1 MTRTKR
7 FCLPIKNFLLITVFA
22 LIPALANAT
31 NVLVETPLGDFEI
44 ELFDTQAPRT
54 VFNFLNYV
62 NDGDYTGSFMHR
74 SVNNFVIQ
82 GGGFTF
88 IDGELGNVPE
98 DPPILNEFGL
108 SNLRGTVAMAK
119 LSGNP
124 NSATSEWFINL
135 ADNSA
140 NLDTQNGGFTVFGRV
155 VGSGMDVVD
164 AIAALPTANA
174 GQPALQDLPV
184 IDFSGGQILAE
195 NLVFTDITVV
205 PETPVSDFQINLGM
219 AGSWF
224 NPDTNGQGFV
234 FDVVDNATT
243 QFLGAAWFTFDIN
256 PPGMDDTDTFG
267 STQQRW
273 FSANGDFTGNT
284 ATLQIFSPTN
294 GVFNDGNFMVNRG
307 EAIGTMIVRFFD
319 CQNGEISFD
328 FDSPDIADD
337 TVEIRRIASSALCQ
351 AIVDGDLVLTQ

>member
-1 MTRTKR
+1 MIN
-7 FCLPIKNFLLITVFA
+7 IKAHLLIA
-22 LIPALANAT
+22 LVALLPTLASAT
-31 NVLVETPLGDFEI
+31 NVLVQTPLGDFEI
-44 ELFDTQAPRT
+44 ELFDTQSPRT

-62 NDGDYTGSFMHR
+62 NDGDYAGSFVHR

-88 IDGELGNVPE
+88 INGELGGVPQ
-98 DPPILNEFGL
+98 DPPVLNEFDL

-119 LSGNP
+119 LQDNP

-155 VGSGMDVVD
+155 VGNGMDVVD

-174 GQPALQDLPV
+174 GQPALTQLPV
-184 IDFSGGQILAE
+184 IDFGGGQILAE
-195 NLVFTDITVV
+195 NLVFTDITIV
-205 PETPVSDFQINLGM
+205 PETPVSDFRINLGM

-234 FDVVDNATT
+234 FDVVDNDTT
-243 QFLGAAWFTFDIN
+243 QLLAAAWFTFDVN
-256 PPGMDDTDTFG
+256 PPGMDDAGTFG
-267 STQQRW
+267 SIQQRW
-273 FSANGDFTGNT
+273 FSASGNFIDNT
-284 ATLQIFSPTN
+284 ATMQIFSPTG
-294 GVFNDGNFMVNRG
+294 GVFNDGIFMVDRG
-307 EAIGTMIVRFFD
+307 EPVGTMTASFFD

-328 FDSPDIADD
+328 FDAPDVADD
-337 TVEIRRIASSALCQ
+337 TVGIQRIASSALCQ
-351 AIVDGDLVLTQ
+351 AIVDGDLVVSE